1 MSMPISEKNFL
12 ERVAAHIP
20 GIAGYRE
27 REGRRESDKRLREFL
42 SGRLEGGRDHL
53 NAIRRA
59 AIDSGALGLM
69 SAVSEIDKTLQKTVS
84 SLRFADY
91 GYSGLFDQ
99 VKIREEEL
107 DKIYAY
113 DERLLDAVEDLVKAL
128 GDAAKAGPDA
138 ASLADL
144 QGRAD
149 ELDDKVVERKHLFET
164 PAR

>member
-12 ERVAAHIP
+12 ERLAAHIP

-27 REGRRESDKRLREFL
+27 RESRRESDKRLREFL
-42 SGRLEGGRDHL
+42 AGKLDGGREHL
-53 NAIRRA
+53 NAVRRA

-69 SAVSEIDKTLQKTVS
+69 SAVSEIDKTLQKTAS
-84 SLRFADY
+84 TLRFADY

-99 VKIREEEL
+99 VKIREDEL

-113 DERLLDAVEDLVKAL
+113 DESLLGAVLEMDRAL
-128 GDAAKAGPDA
+128 SEAAKTPPDA

-149 ELDDKVVERKHLFET
+149 ELDDKVVERKNLFET